1 MLSVASL
8 GALIALVSPAV
19 ALAAPRDTA
28 LAYPTPATI
37 EGAKYILDINST
49 LTHKR
54 GLEQRACA
62 DYDTAAVGTGNALQ
76 SLYYNSGGVCPVSW
90 S

>member
-1 MLSVASL
+1 MLSVASF
-8 GALIALVSPAV
+8 GALIALVSPAA

-54 GLEQRACA
+54 GLESRACA

-76 SLYYNSGGVCPVSW
+76 SLYYNSGGVYLVSC